1 MPPEKFLGLIF
12 RPVGQQRNA
21 EKVFLTRELDR
32 VVEQLRTI
40 TVRLILFM
48 DHQIFEQDHET
59 AFGRADGE
67 KQIDH
72 PNDRAIAA
80 EHEHATTARLFENQS
95 QAAQLFLFVR
105 AKIALLRKESAEHL
119 G

>member
-12 RPVGQQRNA
+12 RPVGQQRDA

-48 DHQIFEQDHET
+48 NHQIFEQDHET
-59 AFGRADGE
+59 AFGRADRK

-72 PNDRAIAA
+72 ANDRPVAA
-80 EHEHATTARLFENQS
+80 KHEHTSAARLFENQTTS
-95 QAAQLFLFVR
+95 
-105 AKIALLRKESAEHL
+105 ALQVVMLLAE
-119 G
+119 

>member
-12 RPVGQQRNA
+12 RPVGQQRDA

-48 DHQIFEQDHET
+48 NHQIFEQDHEI
-59 AFGRADGE
+59 AFGRADGK
-67 KQIDH
+67 KQINH
-72 PNDRAIAA
+72 ANNRAVDVCSGF
-80 EHEHATTARLFENQS
+80 TSMARLYVSLQMCL
-95 QAAQLFLFVR
+95 QLYVSTVVY
-105 AKIALLRKESAEHL
+105 IWMYQ
-119 G
+119 